1 MQVFYS
7 LSDFNS
13 QKGTVV
19 TIGSFDGVHL
29 GHQKIINQ
37 LVTVAKNEKLESV
50 VLTFLQHPRNIL
62 QDKQNIFLL
71 NSNQEKI
78 FLLEKTGI
86 DNLIILPFNMEFAS
100 LSGEDFVKKILV
112 EKIHVKKI
120 IIGYDHRFGKNR
132 MSNIDDLIQFGEKYH
147 FNVTQISA
155 QEINEISISST
166 KIRNAI
172 STGNIALAN
181 KYLGYTYNFT
191 GKVVMGKQLGRTINF
206 PTANI
211 EMNNNLKLLP
221 KNGVYIVRGFW
232 DNKLHDGMMNIGNNP
247 TVSNNHDSSSIEIHF
262 FSLSEDLY
270 SLDITVFCYQFIRE
284 EKKFDNLEDLKAQ
297 LFQDEAVCKAYFN
310 TI

>member
-62 QDKQNIFLL
+62 QDKQTVFLL

>member
-262 FSLSEDLY
+262 FSISEDLY

>member
-1 MQVFYS
+1 LQVFYS

>member
-1 MQVFYS
+1 LQVFYS

-262 FSLSEDLY
+262 FSISEDLY

>member
-1 MQVFYS
+1 LQVFYS

-100 LSGEDFVKKILV
+100 LSGEDF
-112 EKIHVKKI
+112 VKKI

>member
-1 MQVFYS
+1 LQVFYS

-112 EKIHVKKI
+112 KKIHVKKI

>member
-112 EKIHVKKI
+112 KKIHVKKI